1 MEMNICYAEIIVS
14 YCFFFCD
21 NNYIFFHDY
30 INFCVQ
36 NDVQNKIPQLQ
47 LVKLLKARYRV
58 FDIFRFFITFEAK
71 DIAAGGRPKVY
82 QAVVREPLPG
92 HGDISVLSFREC
104 EREQGIGISF
114 KGRLI

>member
-1 MEMNICYAEIIVS
+1 VTII
-14 YCFFFCD
+14 
-21 NNYIFFHDY
+21 IFFHDY

-36 NDVQNKIPQLQ
+36 NDVQNKNPQLQ
-47 LVKLLKARYRV
+47 LVKVLKARYKV
-58 FDIFRFFITFEAK
+58 SDIFRFFITFEAK